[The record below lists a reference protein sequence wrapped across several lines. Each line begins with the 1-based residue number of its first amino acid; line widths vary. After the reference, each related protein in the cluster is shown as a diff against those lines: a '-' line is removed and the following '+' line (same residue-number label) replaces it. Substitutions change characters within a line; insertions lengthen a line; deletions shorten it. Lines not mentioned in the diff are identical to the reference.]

1 MISKFSDE
9 PIRDS
14 GIVYGA
20 NMEQIEELYS
30 ENPELAGE
38 LAISILELTLKG
50 TLSTNNSVIRIML
63 KNLEKQIQ
71 KDHEKWEKRAYSNQ
85 KRTEQKEEKM
95 VKVAD
100 LLDEGYSPAEIV
112 KQTGYSRTM
121 VYQYKKELEE
131 RKKQN

>member
-1 MISKFSDE
+1 
-9 PIRDS
+9 
-14 GIVYGA
+14 
-20 NMEQIEELYS
+20 MEQIEELYS

-50 TLSTNNSVIRIML
+50 TLSRNNSVIKIMW

>member
-1 MISKFSDE
+1 MITKFNDE

-20 NMEQIEELYS
+20 NMEQIEELYG

-50 TLSTNNSVIRIML
+50 TLSTNNSVIKIML

>member
-1 MISKFSDE
+1 MIPKFSDE

-20 NMEQIEELYS
+20 NMEQIEELYN

>member
-1 MISKFSDE
+1 MITKFSDE

-50 TLSTNNSVIRIML
+50 TLSTTNSVIRIML

-121 VYQYKKELEE
+121 VYEYKKELEE

>member
-1 MISKFSDE
+1 MIPKFNDE

-20 NMEQIEELYS
+20 NLEQVEELYL

-50 TLSTNNSVIRIML
+50 SLSTDNSMIRILL
-63 KNLEKQIQ
+63 KNLEKQTQ

-100 LLDEGYSPAEIV
+100 LLSEGCSPAEIV
-112 KQTGYSRTM
+112 KRTGYSRTM
-121 VYQYKKELEE
+121 VYEYKKELEE
-131 RKKQN
+131 RKNQS